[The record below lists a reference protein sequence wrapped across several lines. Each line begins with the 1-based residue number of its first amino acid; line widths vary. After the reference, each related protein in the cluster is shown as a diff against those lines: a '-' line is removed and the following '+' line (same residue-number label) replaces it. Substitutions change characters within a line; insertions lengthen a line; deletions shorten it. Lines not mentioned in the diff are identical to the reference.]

1 MEPEICIQIVESPDV
16 IRKYNTMQKSE
27 HWLQETQVHLST
39 VACENQ
45 TLIFHL
51 KENPAT
57 CSI

>member
-1 MEPEICIQIVESPDV
+1 MEPEIRIQTVESPDV

-27 HWLQETQVHLST
+27 YWLWETRVQFSA

-45 TLIFHL
+45 TVIFYL
-51 KENPAT
+51 TENPAT